1 MYVHAKVLQLCLT
14 LCDPM
19 DCSLLGFSFHGDS
32 PGSKNIGVYPGPGIE
47 PTMALALV
55 ALFKILPPRNL
66 VGFKVTALQVR
77 KQRF

>member
-1 MYVHAKVLQLCLT
+1 MCDKVLQLCLT

-32 PGSKNIGVYPGPGIE
+32 PGKNIGVYPGPRIE
-47 PTMALALV
+47 PTMAPALV
-55 ALFKILPPRNL
+55 TLFKILPPRNV
-66 VGFKVTALQVR
+66 VGVKVRALQVR